1 MPGKLKAKIV
11 AGRHLPVM
19 DRASD
24 LTDAFVEVKFG
35 NTTFKTDVYPKSL
48 NPQWNSEWFKFEVDD
63 EDLQDEPLQITV
75 LDHDTYSA
83 NDAIG
88 KVYID
93 IDPLLSSEAA
103 TVISG
108 WFPIYDTIHG
118 IRGEINVLV
127 KVDLFND
134 LNRFRQSSCGVKF
147 FCTTSIPRCYRAV
160 MVHGFVEELVV
171 NEDPEYQ
178 WIDRIR
184 TPRAS
189 NEARQRLISL
199 MSGELQRKIGLK
211 VLEMGG
217 NAVVGYLQCFDL
229 EGESGLVVRAIG
241 TACTL
246 DKISNTYAP
255 ASAIN
260 PCNSSPSKDTKD
272 SPQAVPSAL
281 GCRSTHSSPVHS
293 ASSRLSQGFSV
304 SVPTLLFAGMKHRHR
319 SSEGPRARQCR
330 AGFGEEAPGVPL
342 SSGPPTPLRA
352 QTFSSFSP
360 SKSYSRQSSSSD
372 TELSLTPKT
381 GMGSGGSAGKEA
393 GPLKALLRQQTQ
405 SALEQRGVS
414 SSSET
419 FIRMGEFPFF
429 TLTSF
434 PAGFLL
440 HVGGVVSA
448 RSVKLLDRIH
458 NPALGNTRS
467 YKLLDWNSFTAD
479 EPETRDAWWEEIR
492 QEIKSHAKALGCH
505 AVVGYSESTSI
516 CEEVCILS
524 ASGTAAI
531 LSSRFMQDG
540 ALDMDHRLSRQ
551 QAPVFTSGTEKGEGD
566 MGSSASLGFEDL
578 APPGCGFCHI
588 PYDELNMP
596 FPAQLTYCHCC
607 RRFKVPDVLFT
618 TIDLPTEANVTGKGC
633 LIQARLCRTKKKAQ
647 GEGNATAISNL
658 LPFLEYELH
667 TQLMNKLKLRSMNAL
682 FGLRIQISIGE
693 NMLLGLASA
702 TGVYLTPLPSPGGIQ
717 IAGKTPS
724 DITYEQHISNMQKKI
739 NDTIAKNKELY
750 EVNPPELVE
759 EVIGSPIP
767 EPRQRSRLFRSHSES
782 SDEVSELDLS
792 HGKKDAFVLE
802 IDDTDAVEDIH
813 SLLTDAPTPPG
824 FYSCNT
830 EIMPGIYNWTSALQ
844 MFTSVRVFRLSNV
857 NLTNQG
863 LNKVFNDL
871 CENLLKSLYFK
882 LRSMVPCCLCHL
894 NFTVAVPEDELIQ
907 VAVTAVAMSFDKEQT
922 LENGRQ
928 SCDKTLMK
936 AITENEEQLQFSL
949 ELTAESSSNPLSS
962 AKGLSEVSGALPS
975 ARDRCSSWIEQLR
988 LKAHT
993 IRRGSIKTMSSL
1005 EKASPLP
1012 EGRSRSLRSNR
1023 SYAGGS
1029 VAVVKMTPLSF
1040 IPGTKIIKYLGI
1052 INMFFI
1058 RETTSLRE
1066 EGGVSGF
1073 LHSFIAEVFAMVRAH
1088 VAALGGNAVVSY
1100 SMKECVFMENPNKNQ
1115 AQCLINVSGDA
1126 VIFVRESEL
1135 EATPP
1140 QPQSA
1145 STQTSSSGEGT

>member
-93 IDPLLSSEAA
+93 IDPLLCSEAA

-108 WFPIYDTIHG
+108 WLPIYDTIHG

-189 NEARQRLISL
+189 NEARQRLIFL

-246 DKISNTYAP
+246 EKISTFP
-255 ASAIN
+255 ATATHPN
-260 PCNSSPSKDTKD
+260 NSSPSKD
-272 SPQAVPSAL
+272 
-281 GCRSTHSSPVHS
+281 
-293 ASSRLSQGFSV
+293 
-304 SVPTLLFAGMKHRHR
+304 MK
-319 SSEGPRARQCR
+319 EP
-330 AGFGEEAPGVPL
+330 GFGEEAPGVPL

-381 GMGSGGSAGKEA
+381 VGIFLCPSTPALESESSPLPSAHLPCHLRPGMASRSTTPPPLHISQSDTAMLRKSVSFSEELLLAVSGMGSGGSAGKEA

-405 SALEQRGVS
+405 SALEQR
-414 SSSET
+414 EY
-419 FIRMGEFPFF
+419 PFF
-429 TLTSF
+429 TLTAF
-434 PAGFLL
+434 PPGFLL

-458 NPALGNTRS
+458 NP
-467 YKLLDWNSFTAD
+467 D

-524 ASGTAAI
+524 ASGTAAV

-540 ALDMDHRLSRQ
+540 PLDTEHRLSRQ
-551 QAPVFTSGTEKGEGD
+551 PLCVFSTGSERVEGD
-566 MGSSASLGFEDL
+566 MGSSASLGFEEVVS
-578 APPGCGFCHI
+578 PGCGFCHI
-588 PYDELNMP
+588 PYDELNIP
-596 FPAQLTYCHCC
+596 FPAQLTYCYCC
-607 RRFKVPDVLFT
+607 RRYKVPDVLFT

-647 GEGNATAISNL
+647 GEGNATAISSL

-667 TQLMNKLKLRSMNAL
+667 TQLMNKLKLRGMNAL
-682 FGLRIQISIGE
+682 FGLRIQISVGE
-693 NMLLGLASA
+693 TMLLGLASA
-702 TGVYLTPLPSPGGIQ
+702 TGVYLTALPSPGGIQ

-724 DITYEQHISNMQKKI
+724 DITYEQHISTMQKKI
-739 NDTIAKNKELY
+739 NDTIDKNKELY
-750 EVNPPELVE
+750 EINPPEVVE
-759 EVIGSPIP
+759 EIIGSPIP

-813 SLLTDAPTPPG
+813 ALLTDSPTPAG

-830 EIMPGIYNWTSALQ
+830 EIMPGIQNWTSAIQ
-844 MFTSVRVFRLSNV
+844 MFTSVRVFRLNA

-863 LNKVFNDL
+863 LNKIFSDL

-894 NFTVAVPEDELIQ
+894 NFTVAIPEDELIQ
-907 VAVTAVAMSFDKEQT
+907 VAVTAVAMSFDKEQP
-922 LENGRQ
+922 LENGKQ
-928 SCDKTLMK
+928 SGEKTLIK
-936 AITENEEQLQFSL
+936 AITENDEQLQFNL
-949 ELTAESSSNPLSS
+949 ELNAETSSHNPLSS
-962 AKGLSEVSGALPS
+962 PKGLSEVGSHLS
-975 ARDRCSSWIEQLR
+975 ARAPSVDYSSFADRCSSWIEQLK

-993 IRRGSIKTMSSL
+993 IRRGSVKTTSSL

-1023 SYAGGS
+1023 SYSGSS

-1040 IPGTKIIKYLGI
+1040 IPGAKIIKYLGI

-1058 RETTSLRE
+1058 RETSSLRE

-1073 LHSFIAEVFAMVRAH
+1073 LHTFIAEVFAMVRAH

-1135 EATPP
+1135 ESTSV
-1140 QPQSA
+1140 QTQSA
-1145 STQTSSSGEGT
+1145 TTHTSNGGEGT

>member
-127 KVDLFND
+127 KVELFND

-246 DKISNTYAP
+246 DKLSNTYTP
-255 ASAIN
+255 STAIN
-260 PCNSSPSKDTKD
+260 PCNSSPSKDIK
-272 SPQAVPSAL
+272 
-281 GCRSTHSSPVHS
+281 
-293 ASSRLSQGFSV
+293 
-304 SVPTLLFAGMKHRHR
+304 
-319 SSEGPRARQCR
+319 E

-381 GMGSGGSAGKEA
+381 ARICLSPSSPTLQSKSSPIPTTKALRSTTPPPLHVSQSDTAMLRKSVSFSEDLLLAASGMGSGGSAGKEA

-405 SALEQRGVS
+405 TALEQRGVS

-419 FIRMGEFPFF
+419 FVRMGEFPFF

-434 PAGFLL
+434 PPGFLL

-458 NPALGNTRS
+458 NP
-467 YKLLDWNSFTAD
+467 D

-524 ASGTAAI
+524 ASGTAAV

-540 ALDMDHRLSRQ
+540 ALDTEHRLSRQ
-551 QAPVFTSGTEKGEGD
+551 QAPVFTSGAEKGEGD
-566 MGSSASLGFEDL
+566 MGSTASLGFEDL
-578 APPGCGFCHI
+578 TPPGCGFCHI

-607 RRFKVPDVLFT
+607 RRYKVPDVLFT

-682 FGLRIQISIGE
+682 FGLRIQISVGE

-702 TGVYLTPLPSPGGIQ
+702 TGVYLTALPSPGGIQ

-750 EVNPPELVE
+750 EVNPPDLVE

-882 LRSMVPCCLCHL
+882 LRSMVPCCLCHV

-907 VAVTAVAMSFDKEQT
+907 VAVTAVAMSFDKDQT
-922 LENGRQ
+922 QENGRQ
-928 SCDKTLMK
+928 SIDKNLMK
-936 AITENEEQLQFSL
+936 AITENEDQLQFPL
-949 ELTAESSSNPLSS
+949 ELSAESSSNPLSS
-962 AKGLSEVSGALPS
+962 AKGLSEVSGPLPS

-1023 SYAGGS
+1023 SYAGSS
-1029 VAVVKMTPLSF
+1029 VTVVKMTPLSF
-1040 IPGTKIIKYLGI
+1040 IPGTKINKYLGI

-1140 QPQSA
+1140 QPHSA
-1145 STQTSSSGEGT
+1145 SAQTSSSGEGT

>member
-93 IDPLLSSEAA
+93 IDPLLCSEAA

-108 WFPIYDTIHG
+108 WLPIYDTIHG

-134 LNRFRQSSCGVKF
+134 LNRFRQSSCGLLLF
-147 FCTTSIPRCYRAV
+147 FLPSDVLFPPLSALLCSPYSTSIPRCYRAI

-189 NEARQRLISL
+189 NEARQRLLFL

-246 DKISNTYAP
+246 EKISTFPATATYP
-255 ASAIN
+255 S
-260 PCNSSPSKDTKD
+260 NSSPSKDMKD
-272 SPQAVPSAL
+272 
-281 GCRSTHSSPVHS
+281 TEVH
-293 ASSRLSQGFSV
+293 
-304 SVPTLLFAGMKHRHR
+304 
-319 SSEGPRARQCR
+319 
-330 AGFGEEAPGVPL
+330 L
-342 SSGPPTPLRA
+342 SSCPVGHLCHFCMIPP
-352 QTFSSFSP
+352 SP
-360 SKSYSRQSSSSD
+360 FCVFQEY
-372 TELSLTPKT
+372 
-381 GMGSGGSAGKEA
+381 
-393 GPLKALLRQQTQ
+393 
-405 SALEQRGVS
+405 
-414 SSSET
+414 
-419 FIRMGEFPFF
+419 PFF
-429 TLTSF
+429 TLTAF
-434 PAGFLL
+434 PPGFLL

-458 NPALGNTRS
+458 NP
-467 YKLLDWNSFTAD
+467 D

-531 LSSRFMQDG
+531 LGSRFMQDG
-540 ALDMDHRLSRQ
+540 PLDAEHRLSRQ
-551 QAPVFTSGTEKGEGD
+551 PLCVFSTGSERVEGD
-566 MGSSASLGFEDL
+566 MGSSASLGFEEVVS
-578 APPGCGFCHI
+578 PGCGFCHI
-588 PYDELNMP
+588 PYDELNIP
-596 FPAQLTYCHCC
+596 FPAQLTYCYCC
-607 RRFKVPDVLFT
+607 RHYKVPDVLFT

-667 TQLMNKLKLRSMNAL
+667 TQLMNKLKLRGMNAL
-682 FGLRIQISIGE
+682 FGLRIQISVGE
-693 NMLLGLASA
+693 TMLLGLASA
-702 TGVYLTPLPSPGGIQ
+702 TGVYLTP
-717 IAGKTPS
+717 
-724 DITYEQHISNMQKKI
+724 YC
-739 NDTIAKNKELY
+739 
-750 EVNPPELVE
+750 LV
-759 EVIGSPIP
+759 
-767 EPRQRSRLFRSHSES
+767 LF
-782 SDEVSELDLS
+782 
-792 HGKKDAFVLE
+792 
-802 IDDTDAVEDIH
+802 
-813 SLLTDAPTPPG
+813 
-824 FYSCNT
+824 
-830 EIMPGIYNWTSALQ
+830 NW
-844 MFTSVRVFRLSNV
+844 
-857 NLTNQG
+857 
-863 LNKVFNDL
+863 
-871 CENLLKSLYFK
+871 
-882 LRSMVPCCLCHL
+882 
-894 NFTVAVPEDELIQ
+894 Q

-922 LENGRQ
+922 LENGKQ
-928 SCDKTLMK
+928 SGEKTLIK
-936 AITENEEQLQFSL
+936 AITDEQLQFNL
-949 ELTAESSSNPLSS
+949 ELNAETSSPNPLSS
-962 AKGLSEVSGALPS
+962 PKGLSEVGSHPS
-975 ARDRCSSWIEQLR
+975 ARASSVDYSSFADRCSSWIEQLK

-993 IRRGSIKTMSSL
+993 IRRGSVKTTSSM

-1023 SYAGGS
+1023 SYSGSS

-1040 IPGTKIIKYLGI
+1040 IPGAKIIKYLGI

-1073 LHSFIAEVFAMVRAH
+1073 LHTFIAEVFAMVRAH

-1135 EATPP
+1135 ELTSV

-1145 STQTSSSGEGT
+1145 TTQTSNGGEGT

>member
-35 NTTFKTDVYPKSL
+35 NTTFKTDVCPKSL

-63 EDLQDEPLQITV
+63 EDLQDEPLQVTV

-93 IDPLLSSEAA
+93 IDPLLCSEAA
-103 TVISG
+103 SVISG

-127 KVDLFND
+127 KVELFND

-147 FCTTSIPRCYRAV
+147 FCTTSIPRCYRAA

-217 NAVVGYLQCFDL
+217 NAVVGYMQCFDL

-246 DKISNTYAP
+246 DKLSSGSAPSTTTHIHPNTAP
-255 ASAIN
+255 ASNA
-260 PCNSSPSKDTKD
+260 CNSPSKDGKE
-272 SPQAVPSAL
+272 
-281 GCRSTHSSPVHS
+281 PVF
-293 ASSRLSQGFSV
+293 AEDLLS
-304 SVPTLLFAGMKHRHR
+304 
-319 SSEGPRARQCR
+319 
-330 AGFGEEAPGVPL
+330 
-342 SSGPPTPLRA
+342 SSGPPTPFRA
-352 QTFSSFSP
+352 LPTSSSSPPPFSP
-360 SKSYSRQSSSSD
+360 FKPCSRQSSSSD
-372 TELSLTPKT
+372 TDLSLTPKT
-381 GMGSGGSAGKEA
+381 GMGSGGSAGKDA
-393 GPLKALLRQQTQ
+393 GPLKTLLRQQTQ
-405 SALEQRGVS
+405 TALEQR
-414 SSSET
+414 
-419 FIRMGEFPFF
+419 EFPFF

-434 PAGFLL
+434 PPSFLV

-458 NPALGNTRS
+458 NP
-467 YKLLDWNSFTAD
+467 D

-531 LSSRFMQDG
+531 LNPRYMREG
-540 ALDMDHRLSRQ
+540 CLDMGITDHR
-551 QAPVFTSGTEKGEGD
+551 
-566 MGSSASLGFEDL
+566 FEEPS
-578 APPGCGFCHI
+578 PPSCGFCHI

-596 FPAQLTYCHCC
+596 FPTQLTYCYQC
-607 RRFKVPDVLFT
+607 RRQKVPDVLFT
-618 TIDLPTEANVTGKGC
+618 TIDLPSEAAVIGKGC
-633 LIQARLCRTKKKAQ
+633 LIQARLCRLKKKAQ
-647 GEGNATAISNL
+647 GEVNATAISNL
-658 LPFLEYELH
+658 LPFMEYELH
-667 TQLMNKLKLRSMNAL
+667 TQLMNKLKLRNMNAL
-682 FGLRIQISIGE
+682 FGLHIQISVGE

-702 TGVYLTPLPSPGGIQ
+702 TGVYLTALPAPGGIQ
-717 IAGKTPS
+717 IAGKTPGDLS
-724 DITYEQHISNMQKKI
+724 NEHHILTIQKRI
-739 NDTIAKNKELY
+739 NDTIARNKDIY
-750 EVNPPELVE
+750 EINPPKLFALDPEVFGGTNMDVTEELV
-759 EVIGSPIP
+759 GSPIP

-813 SLLTDAPTPPG
+813 ALLTDASPPTG

-830 EIMPGIYNWTSALQ
+830 EVMPGINNWTSAIQ

-863 LNKVFNDL
+863 LNKIFTDL
-871 CENLLKSLYFK
+871 CENLLKSFYFK
-882 LRSMVPCCLCHL
+882 LRSMIPCCLCNL
-894 NFTVAVPEDELIQ
+894 NFTVAVPEEELIQ
-907 VAVTAVAMSFDKEQT
+907 VAVTAVAMTFDKEQT
-922 LENGRQ
+922 LEKLA
-928 SCDKTLMK
+928 DKPVTK
-936 AITENEEQLQFSL
+936 GGSETEEQLQFPL
-949 ELTAESSSNPLSS
+949 ELCADSSSANTQPSS
-962 AKGLSEVSGALPS
+962 KISGVPETSNISSRAAS
-975 ARDRCSSWIEQLR
+975 VDYGSFADRCSTWLELLR

-993 IRRGSIKTMSSL
+993 IRRGSVKTISSL
-1005 EKASPLP
+1005 ERSSPLP

-1023 SYAGGS
+1023 AFGGS
-1029 VAVVKMTPLSF
+1029 SVTVVKMTPLSF
-1040 IPGTKIIKYLGI
+1040 LPGTRIIKYLGI

-1126 VIFVRESEL
+1126 VICIRDTDQ
-1135 EATPP
+1135 EALSSNMGQTCT
-1140 QPQSA
+1140 SA
-1145 STQTSSSGEGT
+1145 TDGAT

>member
-93 IDPLLSSEAA
+93 IDPLLCSEAA

-108 WFPIYDTIHG
+108 WLPIYDTIHG

-189 NEARQRLISL
+189 NEARQRLIFL

-229 EGESGLVVRAIG
+229 EGETGLVVRAIG

-246 DKISNTYAP
+246 EKISTLP
-255 ASAIN
+255 ATATHPS
-260 PCNSSPSKDTKD
+260 NSSPSKD
-272 SPQAVPSAL
+272 
-281 GCRSTHSSPVHS
+281 
-293 ASSRLSQGFSV
+293 
-304 SVPTLLFAGMKHRHR
+304 MK
-319 SSEGPRARQCR
+319 EP
-330 AGFGEEAPGVPL
+330 GFGEEAPGVPL

-405 SALEQRGVS
+405 SALEQR
-414 SSSET
+414 EY
-419 FIRMGEFPFF
+419 PFF
-429 TLTSF
+429 TLTAF
-434 PAGFLL
+434 PPGFLL

-458 NPALGNTRS
+458 NP
-467 YKLLDWNSFTAD
+467 D

-540 ALDMDHRLSRQ
+540 SLDTEHRLSRQ
-551 QAPVFTSGTEKGEGD
+551 PLCVFSTGSERVEGD
-566 MGSSASLGFEDL
+566 MGSSASLGFEEVV
-578 APPGCGFCHI
+578 PPGCGFCHI
-588 PYDELNMP
+588 PYDELNIP
-596 FPAQLTYCHCC
+596 FPAQLTYCYCC
-607 RRFKVPDVLFT
+607 RRYKVPDVLFT

-667 TQLMNKLKLRSMNAL
+667 TQLMNKLKLRGMNAL
-682 FGLRIQISIGE
+682 FGLRIQISVGE
-693 NMLLGLASA
+693 TMLLGLASA
-702 TGVYLTPLPSPGGIQ
+702 TGVYLTALPSPGGIQ
-717 IAGKTPS
+717 VAGKTPS

-739 NDTIAKNKELY
+739 NDTISKNKELH
-750 EVNPPELVE
+750 EINPPEVVE
-759 EVIGSPIP
+759 EIIGSPIP

-813 SLLTDAPTPPG
+813 ALLTDSPTPAG

-830 EIMPGIYNWTSALQ
+830 EIMPGIQNWTSAIQ
-844 MFTSVRVFRLSNV
+844 MFTSVRVFRLNA

-863 LNKVFNDL
+863 LNKIFSDL

-894 NFTVAVPEDELIQ
+894 NFTVAIPEDELIQ
-907 VAVTAVAMSFDKEQT
+907 VAVTAVAMSFDKEQS
-922 LENGRQ
+922 LENGKQ
-928 SCDKTLMK
+928 SGEKTLIK
-936 AITENEEQLQFSL
+936 AITENDEQLQFNL
-949 ELTAESSSNPLSS
+949 ELNAETSSPNPLSS
-962 AKGLSEVSGALPS
+962 PKGLSEVGSHPS
-975 ARDRCSSWIEQLR
+975 ARAPSVDYSSFADRCSSWIEQLK

-993 IRRGSIKTMSSL
+993 IRRGSVKTTSSL

-1023 SYAGGS
+1023 SYSGSS

-1040 IPGTKIIKYLGI
+1040 IPGAKIIKYLGI

-1073 LHSFIAEVFAMVRAH
+1073 LHTFIAEVFAMVRAH

-1126 VIFVRESEL
+1126 VIFIQESEL
-1135 EATPP
+1135 ESTSV
-1140 QPQSA
+1140 QTQSA
-1145 STQTSSSGEGT
+1145 TTHTSNGGEGT

>member
-93 IDPLLSSEAA
+93 IDPLLCSEAA

-108 WFPIYDTIHG
+108 WLPIYDTIHG

-189 NEARQRLISL
+189 NEARQRLIFL

-229 EGESGLVVRAIG
+229 EGETGLVVRAIG

-246 DKISNTYAP
+246 EKISTLP
-255 ASAIN
+255 ATATHPS
-260 PCNSSPSKDTKD
+260 NSSPSKDMKD
-272 SPQAVPSAL
+272 SPQAAPSTL

-304 SVPTLLFAGMKHRHR
+304 SVPTLLFAGMKPRHR
-319 SSEGPRARQCR
+319 SSEAPRARQCR
-330 AGFGEEAPGVPL
+330 PGFGEEAPGVPL

-405 SALEQRGVS
+405 SALEQR
-414 SSSET
+414 EY
-419 FIRMGEFPFF
+419 PFF
-429 TLTSF
+429 TLTAF
-434 PAGFLL
+434 PPGFLL

-458 NPALGNTRS
+458 NP
-467 YKLLDWNSFTAD
+467 D

-540 ALDMDHRLSRQ
+540 SLDTEHRLSRQ
-551 QAPVFTSGTEKGEGD
+551 PLCVFSTGSERVEGD
-566 MGSSASLGFEDL
+566 MGSSASLGFEEVV
-578 APPGCGFCHI
+578 PPGCGFCHI
-588 PYDELNMP
+588 PYDELNIP
-596 FPAQLTYCHCC
+596 FPAQLTYCYCC
-607 RRFKVPDVLFT
+607 RRYKVPDVLFT

-667 TQLMNKLKLRSMNAL
+667 TQLMNKLKLRGMNAL
-682 FGLRIQISIGE
+682 FGLRIQISVGE
-693 NMLLGLASA
+693 TMLLGLASA
-702 TGVYLTPLPSPGGIQ
+702 TGVYLTALPSPGGIQ
-717 IAGKTPS
+717 VAGKTPS

-739 NDTIAKNKELY
+739 NDTISKNKELH
-750 EVNPPELVE
+750 EINPPEVVE
-759 EVIGSPIP
+759 EIIGSPIP

-813 SLLTDAPTPPG
+813 ALLTDSPTPAG

-830 EIMPGIYNWTSALQ
+830 EIMPGIQNWTSAIQ
-844 MFTSVRVFRLSNV
+844 MFTSVRVFRLNA

-863 LNKVFNDL
+863 LNKIFSDL

-894 NFTVAVPEDELIQ
+894 NFTVAIPEDELIQ
-907 VAVTAVAMSFDKEQT
+907 VAVTAVAMSFDKEQS
-922 LENGRQ
+922 LENGKQ
-928 SCDKTLMK
+928 SGEKTLIK
-936 AITENEEQLQFSL
+936 AITENDEQLQFNL
-949 ELTAESSSNPLSS
+949 ELNAETSSPNPLSS
-962 AKGLSEVSGALPS
+962 PKGLSEVGSHPS
-975 ARDRCSSWIEQLR
+975 ARAPSVDYSSFADRCSSWIEQLK

-993 IRRGSIKTMSSL
+993 IRRGSVKTTSSL

-1023 SYAGGS
+1023 SYSGSS

-1040 IPGTKIIKYLGI
+1040 IPGAKIIKYLGI

-1073 LHSFIAEVFAMVRAH
+1073 LHTFIAEVFAMVRAH

-1126 VIFVRESEL
+1126 VIFIQESEL
-1135 EATPP
+1135 ESTSV
-1140 QPQSA
+1140 QTQSA
-1145 STQTSSSGEGT
+1145 TTHTSNGGEGT

>member
-35 NTTFKTDVYPKSL
+35 NTTYKTDVYPKSL

-93 IDPLLSSEAA
+93 IDPLLCSEAA

-108 WFPIYDTIHG
+108 WLPIYDTIHG

-189 NEARQRLISL
+189 NEARQRLIFL

-217 NAVVGYLQCFDL
+217 NTVVGYLQCFDL

-246 DKISNTYAP
+246 EKVSTVP
-255 ASAIN
+255 ATATHPN
-260 PCNSSPSKDTKD
+260 NSSPSKDMKE
-272 SPQAVPSAL
+272 
-281 GCRSTHSSPVHS
+281 PV
-293 ASSRLSQGFSV
+293 
-304 SVPTLLFAGMKHRHR
+304 
-319 SSEGPRARQCR
+319 
-330 AGFGEEAPGVPL
+330 FGEETPGIPL

-360 SKSYSRQSSSSD
+360 SKTYSRQSSSSD

-405 SALEQRGVS
+405 SALEQR
-414 SSSET
+414 EY
-419 FIRMGEFPFF
+419 PFF

-434 PAGFLL
+434 PPGFLL

-458 NPALGNTRS
+458 NP
-467 YKLLDWNSFTAD
+467 D

-540 ALDMDHRLSRQ
+540 PLDNEHRLSRQ
-551 QAPVFTSGTEKGEGD
+551 P
-566 MGSSASLGFEDL
+566 L
-578 APPGCGFCHI
+578 
-588 PYDELNMP
+588 
-596 FPAQLTYCHCC
+596 LTYCQCC
-607 RRFKVPDVLFT
+607 RRYKVPDVLFT
-618 TIDLPTEANVTGKGC
+618 TIDLPSDANLIGKGC

-667 TQLMNKLKLRSMNAL
+667 TQLMNKLKLRGMNAL
-682 FGLRIQISIGE
+682 FGLRIQISVGE
-693 NMLLGLASA
+693 TMLLGLASA
-702 TGVYLTPLPSPGGIQ
+702 TGVYLTALPCPGGIQ

-739 NDTIAKNKELY
+739 NDTITKNKEMY
-750 EVNPPELVE
+750 GINPPEVVE
-759 EVIGSPIP
+759 EIIGSPIP
-767 EPRQRSRLFRSHSES
+767 EPRQRSRLFRSQSES
-782 SDEVSELDLS
+782 SDEVLELDLS

-813 SLLTDAPTPPG
+813 ALLTDSPSPSG

-830 EIMPGIYNWTSALQ
+830 ETMPGIQNWTSAIQ
-844 MFTSVRVFRLSNV
+844 MFTSVRVFRLSNA

-863 LNKVFNDL
+863 LNKIFSDL

-882 LRSMVPCCLCHL
+882 LRSMIPCCLCHL
-894 NFTVAVPEDELIQ
+894 NFTVAIPEDELIQ
-907 VAVTAVAMSFDKEQT
+907 SLDTRKPSVEK
-922 LENGRQ
+922 N
-928 SCDKTLMK
+928 
-936 AITENEEQLQFSL
+936 AIKENEEQLQFNL
-949 ELTAESSSNPLSS
+949 ELNPESNSSNPLCSP
-962 AKGLSEVSGALPS
+962 KGLSEVSSHPS
-975 ARDRCSSWIEQLR
+975 ARAPSVDYSSFADRCSSWIEQLR

-993 IRRGSIKTMSSL
+993 IRRGSVKTTSSM
-1005 EKASPLP
+1005 EKASPVP
-1012 EGRSRSLRSNR
+1012 EGRSRSLRSTR
-1023 SYAGGS
+1023 SFSGSS

-1040 IPGTKIIKYLGI
+1040 IPGAKITKYLGI

-1058 RETTSLRE
+1058 RETSSLRE

-1135 EATPP
+1135 DGAPA
-1140 QPQSA
+1140 QLQSA
-1145 STQTSSSGEGT
+1145 NSHTSNGGEPT

>member
-35 NTTFKTDVYPKSL
+35 NTTFKTEVYPKSL

-93 IDPLLSSEAA
+93 IDPLLCSEAA

-108 WFPIYDTIHG
+108 WLPIYDTIHG

-147 FCTTSIPRCYRAV
+147 FCTTSIPRCYRAA
-160 MVHGFVEELVV
+160 MIHGFVEELVV

-189 NEARQRLISL
+189 NEARQRLIFL

-246 DKISNTYAP
+246 EKISTLP
-255 ASAIN
+255 ATATLPS
-260 PCNSSPSKDTKD
+260 NSSPSKDIKD
-272 SPQAVPSAL
+272 SPQAAPSTL

-304 SVPTLLFAGMKHRHR
+304 SVPTLLFAGMKPRHR
-319 SSEGPRARQCR
+319 SSEAPRARQCR
-330 AGFGEEAPGVPL
+330 PGFGEEGPGVPL

-405 SALEQRGVS
+405 SALEQR
-414 SSSET
+414 EY
-419 FIRMGEFPFF
+419 PFF

-434 PAGFLL
+434 PPGFLL
-440 HVGGVVSA
+440 HLGGVVSA

-492 QEIKSHAKALGCH
+492 QEIKSHTKALGCH

-540 ALDMDHRLSRQ
+540 PLETDHRLSRQ
-551 QAPVFTSGTEKGEGD
+551 PLVFSTGSERVDGD
-566 MGSSASLGFEDL
+566 MGSTASLGFEEV
-578 APPGCGFCHI
+578 APPGCEFCHI
-588 PYDELNMP
+588 PYDELNIP
-596 FPAQLTYCHCC
+596 FPAQLTYCCCC
-607 RRFKVPDVLFT
+607 RRYKVPDVLFT
-618 TIDLPTEANVTGKGC
+618 TIDLPTEANITGKGC

-647 GEGNATAISNL
+647 GEGNAMAISNL

-667 TQLMNKLKLRSMNAL
+667 TQLMNKLKLRGMNAL
-682 FGLRIQISIGE
+682 FGLRIQISVGE
-693 NMLLGLASA
+693 TMLLGLASA
-702 TGVYLTPLPSPGGIQ
+702 TGVYLTALPSPGGIQ
-717 IAGKTPS
+717 VLGKTPS

-739 NDTIAKNKELY
+739 NDTIAKNKEVY
-750 EVNPPELVE
+750 EINPPEFVE
-759 EVIGSPIP
+759 EIIGSPIP
-767 EPRQRSRLFRSHSES
+767 EPRQRSRIFRSHSES
-782 SDEVSELDLS
+782 SDEVSEIDLS

-813 SLLTDAPTPPG
+813 ALLTDSPTPAG

-830 EIMPGIYNWTSALQ
+830 EIMPGIQNWTSAIQ
-844 MFTSVRVFRLSNV
+844 MFTSVRVFRLNNV

-863 LNKVFNDL
+863 LNKVFSDL

-882 LRSMVPCCLCHL
+882 LRSFVPCCLCHL
-894 NFTVAVPEDELIQ
+894 NFTVAIPEDELIQ
-907 VAVTAVAMSFDKEQT
+907 VAVTAVAMSFDKEVT
-922 LENGRQ
+922 LENGKQ
-928 SCDKTLMK
+928 CGDKSLK
-936 AITENEEQLQFSL
+936 KENDEQLQFNL
-949 ELTAESSSNPLSS
+949 ELNAEMLSSNPLSS
-962 AKGLSEVSGALPS
+962 PKGLSEVGSHTS
-975 ARDRCSSWIEQLR
+975 AKDRCSSWIEQLR

-993 IRRGSIKTMSSL
+993 IRRGSVKTTSSL

-1023 SYAGGS
+1023 SYSGSS
-1029 VAVVKMTPLSF
+1029 VAVVRMTPLSF
-1040 IPGTKIIKYLGI
+1040 IPGAKIIKYLGI

-1073 LHSFIAEVFAMVRAH
+1073 LHTFIAEVFAMVRAH
-1088 VAALGGNAVVSY
+1088 VAALGGNAVISY

-1126 VIFVRESEL
+1126 VIFVRESEV
-1135 EATPP
+1135 EAASVP
-1140 QPQSA
+1140 PQSA
-1145 STQTSSSGEGT
+1145 TTQTSNGEGT